1 MVIVKSGPSEKIM
14 RRMKQP
20 TKDLMAKGVGNVITT
35 AAETNSMAQSRPE
48 KCGPIS
54 ETMILL
60 QTNFYEWFLKLPG
73 NSDEKG

>member
-20 TKDLMAKGVGNVITT
+20 TKDLMANGVGNVITT

-54 ETMILL
+54 ETMIL
-60 QTNFYEWFLKLPG
+60 KL
-73 NSDEKG
+73 SH

>member
-14 RRMKQP
+14 RKMKQP

-54 ETMILL
+54 EIMILH
-60 QTNFYEWFLKLPG
+60 LKIEILHLKKLVKTLKI
-73 NSDEKG
+73 N